1 MRICGNFCLPF
12 IVLFVNKEFI
22 VKYNNMTVWFLF
34 HNSMI
39 YVKFLCCILLVMA
52 LKTGVEADVET
63 DKMIGKAVD
72 TVVRDFMNVEK
83 INTNPK
89 NSFGY

>member
-1 MRICGNFCLPF
+1 MRTCGNFFLAL
-12 IVLFVNKEFI
+12 IVLFINENFI
-22 VKYNNMTVWFLF
+22 VKNNNMTVWFLF
-34 HNSMI
+34 HNSMM
-39 YVKFLCCILLVMA
+39 YVKFLFFILLVMA